1 MLRLPQYDTPG
12 NFRSHLTRAQRGVW
26 LLLMCIACLLYT
38 STVLADRRQA
48 LDAQARGDYAI
59 AVTLWQELANQGDAI
74 AQYNLGLLYQQGLG
88 VISDNNLSRYWLAM
102 AARQGLA
109 GAYAQINPAN
119 LTPTRQ
125 SAVAQQT
132 SAEQWLTTQNPA
144 WYTLQLASSTNRQL
158 IEKYYQENNLAG
170 KAGYYRS
177 RREGE
182 DWFALVYGAYP
193 SVQDA
198 KDAID
203 QLPED
208 LKKWSPW
215 VRNINSIHR
224 ITVR

>member
-1 MLRLPQYDTPG
+1 MVIRLVIIFLST
-12 NFRSHLTRAQRGVW
+12 
-26 LLLMCIACLLYT
+26 LLYT
-38 STVLADRRQA
+38 STASADRRQA
-48 LDAQARGDYAI
+48 LAAQAAGDYTT
-59 AVTLWQELANQGDAI
+59 AVTVWQGLANQGDPV
-74 AQYNLGLLYQQGLG
+74 AQYNLSLLYRQGAG
-88 VISDNNLSRYWLAM
+88 VNIDNNLSRYWLSM
-102 AARQGLA
+102 AARQGMA
-109 GAYAQINPAN
+109 EAYAQINAGS
-119 LTPTRQ
+119 LRPTSQ
-125 SAVAQQT
+125 TAAVTQQATAQD
-132 SAEQWLTTQNPA
+132 WLAAQNPA

-182 DWFALVYGAYP
+182 DWYALVYGAYP

-215 VRNINSIHR
+215 VRNIDAIHR